1 MFGHGADGLD
11 EVRHLLTQT
20 PEKLT
25 PGGWLLMEFGFG
37 QGDAVREAV
46 SAVPEL
52 RLVEVL
58 CDLQGLGAHAGRPH
72 VG

>member
-1 MFGHGADGLD
+1 M
-11 EVRHLLTQT
+11 RHLLTQT

-37 QGDAVREAV
+37 QGDAVRAAV
-46 SAVPEL
+46 NAVPEL

-58 CDLQGLGAHAGRPH
+58 QDLQGLERTLVACTS
-72 VG
+72 